1 MTKHVLILGA
11 RSDIALATAHHFA
24 AEGYAIQLAARAC
37 DTLIDEQKDIQLRH
51 NVVVTLHE
59 FDALALDT
67 HEVFVEELPALPNI
81 AICAVGLLG
90 DQSEA
95 EKDLNAATSIMRSNY
110 EGPASI
116 FAVLANKFEVRGTG
130 VLVGISSVA
139 GERGRASNYVYG
151 SAKAGYTAFLSGLRN
166 RLAKKGVHVIT
177 VLPGFVAT
185 KMTAGLDLPEK
196 LTAAPS
202 ELAVAID
209 RAIGRK
215 RNIVYVRPIWKLIMC
230 IIRSIP
236 ESIFKKLSL

>member
-177 VLPGFVAT
+177 VLPGFAAT

>member
-116 FAVLANKFEVRGTG
+116 FAVLANKFE
-130 VLVGISSVA
+130 
-139 GERGRASNYVYG
+139 
-151 SAKAGYTAFLSGLRN
+151 
-166 RLAKKGVHVIT
+166 
-177 VLPGFVAT
+177 
-185 KMTAGLDLPEK
+185 
-196 LTAAPS
+196 
-202 ELAVAID
+202 
-209 RAIGRK
+209 
-215 RNIVYVRPIWKLIMC
+215 
-230 IIRSIP
+230 
-236 ESIFKKLSL
+236 

>member
-24 AEGYAIQLAARAC
+24 AEGCAIQLAARAC

-67 HEVFVEELPALPNI
+67 HEAFVEKLPALPDT

-90 DQSEA
+90 DQAEA
-95 EKDLNAATSIMRSNY
+95 EKDLNTATTIMRSSY

-116 FAVLANKFEVRGTG
+116 FAVLANKFEARGAG

-166 RLAKKGVHVIT
+166 RLSKKGVHVIT

-196 LTAAPS
+196 LTAAPA

-209 RAIGRK
+209 RAIRRK